1 MQAYKKYSTLLG
13 LYVAQSI
20 PMSFFSTVVPVI
32 MRQEAYS
39 LESIGLLQLIKLPWV
54 LKFLWAPMVDRLSPT
69 ISHYKKW
76 IFASEFFYALIILGI
91 GFFDLQ
97 TSFKVIVGMLILA
110 FTLSATQDIATDAF
124 AIRILKKKQCSGHCS
139 TFL

>member
-1 MQAYKKYSTLLG
+1 MKANQKYGTLLG

-54 LKFLWAPMVDRLSPT
+54 LKFLWAPYVDRLSPT
-69 ISHYKKW
+69 INHYKRW
-76 IFASEFFYALIILGI
+76 IFTSEFFYALIILGI
-91 GFFDLQ
+91 GFFDLASDFQ
-97 TSFKVIVGMLILA
+97 MPVGEA
-110 FTLSATQDIATDAF
+110 
-124 AIRILKKKQCSGHCS
+124 G
-139 TFL
+139 